1 MEKIV
6 KNPAGNPTQQRY
18 HHLYGVR
25 KQRINYAKSDF
36 ADYVLMLSMCA
47 AALVAVYGLRSW
59 LAGAGLL
66 MCAFMA
72 VSFARRHGVAF
83 KRPLL
88 LRRPQELL
96 FSLVHKC
103 QNLPYVYWLALAL
116 ALAET
121 ALVRLTPDW
130 PHHTEL
136 MRRIAY
142 GLFYLHLAGITV
154 YRTASLV
161 DHLRRR
167 AVLSEVLSQ
176 SPWKNAGLVR
186 ENIRYEIVH
195 AYVTGLLT
203 HLILVAP
210 WYLAITWLQ
219 FSVLLMPLVCA
230 ANVLLHLRFMKL
242 INGWFYRD
250 HWLGHNSEFD
260 FVYLHGSHHDAI
272 PVGLIAVAGNGFL
285 EGLLRN
291 FVGYPTPFYH
301 PLMAVLAYSIEIKR
315 DIDFHQFV
323 PGIFPTLP
331 LEMRRVGQHSTHHF
345 GHLEPYGFAIKL
357 DQPDLS
363 PELVGVF
370 ERFPDEFSN
379 SVRLD
384 EELTGFTWD
393 NPRHRWFVEICEK
406 HE

>member
-1 MEKIV
+1 MKKTV
-6 KNPAGNPTQQRY
+6 DHPQQRRY
-18 HHLYGVR
+18 HQLYGVR
-25 KQRINYAKSDF
+25 KARINYAKTDF
-36 ADYVLMLSMCA
+36 LDYVLMLLMVA
-47 AALVAVYGLRSW
+47 ATLVAIYGWGSW

-66 MCAFMA
+66 LCVFMLG
-72 VSFARRHGVAF
+72 SFVRRHGVAF

-96 FSLVHKC
+96 YSLVHKV
-103 QNLPYVYWLALAL
+103 QNLPHVYWLALGL

-121 ALVRLTPDW
+121 ALVRWTPDW

-136 MRRIAY
+136 MRKIGF
-142 GLFYLHLAGITV
+142 GLFYLHLAGITL

-161 DHLRRR
+161 DHLRRH
-167 AVLSEVLSQ
+167 ALLSEVLAQ
-176 SPWKNAGLVR
+176 SPWKNAGRVR

-195 AYVTGLLT
+195 AYATGLLT
-203 HLILVAP
+203 HLVLLAP
-210 WYLAITWLQ
+210 WYLALSWLQ
-219 FSVLLMPLVCA
+219 FSVLLLPLACI
-230 ANVLLHLRFMKL
+230 ANFLLHRRFLKL

-272 PVGLIAVAGNGFL
+272 PVGLIGVAGNGFL

-291 FVGYPTPFYH
+291 FIGYPTPFYH
-301 PLMAVLAYSIEIKR
+301 PLMAVLAYSVEVKR

-357 DQPDLS
+357 DQPGLS

-370 ERFPDEFSN
+370 RHFPEEFSN
-379 SVRLD
+379 SARLE

-406 HE
+406 YE